1 MDAVM
6 KPGAKEKNI
15 KIYFSDFGKD
25 LLLEVEDSGI
35 GIASEFQDK
44 IFERGFSTKK
54 VKNHGVGLF
63 LVQNIIK
70 KLNGYISYTPNPE
83 GGSIFTVIIPK
94 S

>member
-1 MDAVM
+1 
-6 KPGAKEKNI
+6 
-15 KIYFSDFGKD
+15 
-25 LLLEVEDSGI
+25 
-35 GIASEFQDK
+35 
-44 IFERGFSTKK
+44 